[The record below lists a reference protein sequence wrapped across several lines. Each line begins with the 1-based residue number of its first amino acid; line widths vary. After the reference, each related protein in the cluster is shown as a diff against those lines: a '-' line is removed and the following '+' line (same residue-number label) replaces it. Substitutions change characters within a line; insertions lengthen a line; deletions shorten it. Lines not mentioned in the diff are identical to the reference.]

1 MFSSESSPWSDDVDP
16 LKPATLR
23 HHPDRGR
30 EPAPRCGRIK
40 SRDGT
45 SGRAARV
52 ERRCGMSSGYFVLAF
67 VVLAI
72 VLVVLVVAYRK
83 MPRD

>member
-1 MFSSESSPWSDDVDP
+1 VN
-16 LKPATLR
+16 A
-23 HHPDRGR
+23 
-30 EPAPRCGRIK
+30 
-40 SRDGT
+40 
-45 SGRAARV
+45 
-52 ERRCGMSSGYFVLAF
+52 GYFLLAF